1 MENSQTPEPNKD
13 HSPGSP
19 SSGDP
24 VQPRAFNRLAIGFN
38 VITQVVIFA
47 AIVLMVN
54 YVNFRHSKRWD
65 FSRNQKY
72 ALAPLTKNLLSGL
85 KKPVKAIVFFP
96 SFQVIA
102 QDVSSLLR
110 EYEYASDKKLT
121 VEVVDPYRNLLRAK
135 ELSEKYKFGS
145 SDNIVILDYE
155 GKTKFVN
162 ALDMAE
168 MDNSGAMAGQP
179 PTVRA
184 FKGEE
189 ALTSALL
196 EVSEE
201 KQSKVYFLTGHGEPA
216 PTGQDLETLKG
227 FIERQNI
234 KIDILNLNNVDAV
247 PPDASAIALVGPKG
261 DLSERE
267 LKLISD
273 YWTNKNGR
281 LFLALPASV
290 KTPKV
295 AAWLATLGVTL
306 QQDVVV
312 KAGTMLVLQGG
323 QPTIRNGI
331 VTTTVGFTPPASKSV
346 LKDASGFDMQLAG
359 LTQSISIDSGKA
371 AAEKIRPLTL
381 MVTSPDAWGETE
393 YNPTAQTQAVKD
405 AGKDHIGPLT
415 LAVALERGGI
425 PDPRVKVET
434 GRLIL
439 AGNSSFLSNEGL
451 RVSEAGLDFAI
462 NSLNWLINREQLAG
476 IPPKAKQAVSLS
488 LNEKQM
494 GRIALSVV
502 GIIPCFAAVVG
513 LMVWWRRRH

>member
-1 MENSQTPEPNKD
+1 MEHSKTPSPEPSKD
-13 HSPGSP
+13 
-19 SSGDP
+19 SSASSTPQAQSG
-24 VQPRAFNRLAIGFN
+24 FNRLAIGAN
-38 VITQVVIFA
+38 VVTQVVIFA
-47 AIVLMVN
+47 AIVMMVN
-54 YVNFRHSKRWD
+54 YVNFRHFKRWD

-85 KKPVKAIVFFP
+85 QKPVKAVVFFP

-110 EYEYASDKKLT
+110 EYEYASDKKLS

-155 GKTKFVN
+155 GKSKFVN
-162 ALDMAE
+162 AMDMAE
-168 MDNSGAMAGQP
+168 MDNSGAMFGQP

-196 EVSEE
+196 EITEE
-201 KQSKVYFLTGHGEPA
+201 KQSKVYFLSGHGEPA
-216 PTGQDLETLKG
+216 PTSQELSALKS
-227 FIERQNI
+227 FIDRQNI
-234 KIDILNLNNVDAV
+234 KLDTLNLNNVDSV
-247 PPDASAIALVGPKG
+247 PSDASAVALVGPKA

-267 LKLISD
+267 IKLLSD
-273 YWTNKNGR
+273 YWTERNGR
-281 LFLALPASV
+281 LFLAIPGSSKMA
-290 KTPKV
+290 KF
-295 AAWLATLGVTL
+295 AAWLASLGVSL

-331 VTTTVGFTPPASKSV
+331 STTAVGFTPPASKSV
-346 LKDASGFDMQLAG
+346 LKDAAGFDMQLAG
-359 LTQSISIDSGKA
+359 LTQSIAVDAQRASAD
-371 AAEKIRPLTL
+371 KIRPITL
-381 MVTSPDAWGETE
+381 ITTAPDYWGETE
-393 YNPTAQTQAVKD
+393 FNAIAQPQAVKD
-405 AGKDHIGPLT
+405 PQKDHIGPLT

-425 PDPRVKVET
+425 QDPRVKVET
-434 GRLIL
+434 ARMVLS
-439 AGNSSFLSNEGL
+439 GNYAFLSNDGL

-494 GRIALSVV
+494 GRVALAVM
-502 GIIPCFAAVVG
+502 GIIPLIAALLG
-513 LMVWWRRRH
+513 TLVWWRRRN